1 MLLDEALRS
10 NGKIGNAGGRQQN
23 DNKADF
29 IHFLKQTH
37 LNVVGMLLA
46 WIRVFL
52 DKTESKLQVLQPTL
66 AIHKVCSIKLL
77 E

>member
-1 MLLDEALRS
+1 MLGE
-10 NGKIGNAGGRQQN
+10 GNKMITS
-23 DNKADF
+23 KADF
-29 IHFLKQTH
+29 IHFVKQTH
-37 LNVVGMLLA
+37 LNVVSMLPA
-46 WIRVFL
+46 WIEVFL